1 MLLLFFVSE
10 KIDKNFSAV
19 DKYFY
24 SVFNT
29 ILLYVSV
36 SLL

>member
-1 MLLLFFVSE
+1 MLLLFSVSE
-10 KIDKNFSAV
+10 KIDKNFAAV

-24 SVFNT
+24 NVFNA